1 MNCANCHHPQS
12 EHGADGC
19 HRTVERNPY
28 ESWLCHCEWSH
39 GTAPTIRGK
48 ALMTLP
54 LSERR
59 KVMQASAEAFM
70 ASGEPYEDLWADSDS
85 AA

>member
-1 MNCANCHHPQS
+1 
-12 EHGADGC
+12 
-19 HRTVERNPY
+19 
-28 ESWLCHCEWSH
+28 
-39 GTAPTIRGK
+39 
-48 ALMTLP
+48 MTLP